1 MGKSKNR
8 VKVESGLTSRSLAD
22 NAAKTLREE
31 ADRVTV
37 ELRSAFM
44 NLMARHGIENKK
56 IPKNLEPMRVLEE
69 WFRQDA
75 AFHSTYREFRG
86 ETRTLSLSKT
96 DAIHRT
102 LSRLQHLSHFND
114 QVPQCIGSY
123 DIYKDVGHGRLL
135 WPLRWSPTFSGN
147 FRTFNGVL

>member
-1 MGKSKNR
+1 M
-8 VKVESGLTSRSLAD
+8 
-22 NAAKTLREE
+22 
-31 ADRVTV
+31 TV